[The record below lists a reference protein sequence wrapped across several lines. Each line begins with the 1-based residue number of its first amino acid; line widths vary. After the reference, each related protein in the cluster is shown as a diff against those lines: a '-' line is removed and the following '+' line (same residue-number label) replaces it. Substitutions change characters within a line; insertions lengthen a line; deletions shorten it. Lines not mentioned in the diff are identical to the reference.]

1 VFLIKEFLKI
11 ILIEKISLR
20 RKKFEQEKY
29 DEAGGSL
36 ATTPTSSHGLTS
48 PTVMSHLPSIGAII
62 ERAMA
67 DHQEHSIKPKLNINR
82 ENNSQL
88 ISSIKTPFKWKLDGF
103 KNENAPIILLGYK
116 NRKWKNCNNFAT
128 ITPTADK
135 DIYIISLV
143 RNYLYLK

>member
-1 VFLIKEFLKI
+1 
-11 ILIEKISLR
+11 
-20 RKKFEQEKY
+20 
-29 DEAGGSL
+29 
-36 ATTPTSSHGLTS
+36 
-48 PTVMSHLPSIGAII
+48 MSHLPSIGAII

-67 DHQEHSIKPKLNINR
+67 DHQEHSIKPKFNINR

-143 RNYLYLK
+143 RNYFYLK